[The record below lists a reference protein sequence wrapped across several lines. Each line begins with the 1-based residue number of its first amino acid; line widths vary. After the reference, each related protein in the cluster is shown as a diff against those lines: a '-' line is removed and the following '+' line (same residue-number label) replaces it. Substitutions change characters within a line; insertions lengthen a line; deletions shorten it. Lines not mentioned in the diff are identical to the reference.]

1 MEIARETIIAFIIIL
16 TLLAVSGILVIF
28 WYRFRFHNRQR
39 QKKLMTE
46 FMVKGLEDN
55 KKTALFQEIQKK
67 PRQLLEAFI
76 ESAQVIAS
84 SESRIT
90 QVARFLLETGIHR
103 DFIQSLSRSNPYK
116 RMEGAV
122 YLGYLPNGETVD
134 ALHKALSAEKDARAK
149 LYIANALTDIRNPA
163 SIPYMVESLFG
174 EKNWYRT
181 RVNMMLVSFQQI
193 FADYVPSIISREEKE
208 IKSLL
213 VDFGCVFPSDTM
225 RDYLKRQIELAE
237 RDIAYRAA
245 RGLAN
250 LYPEDVFCDFYILH
264 QDPVIRNIVI
274 KALIMIPEKRVVTS
288 LLPLLEDKKCHES
301 TVATMSEIV
310 RKRPSLIEYLIGQF
324 EAETNQMRLDG
335 LAKVLS
341 NRIEYILLKLLTDRS
356 SITKRLVVNL
366 VLQGKYSGLI
376 SFLNRNSNIDLENRI
391 VEILRPLTE
400 TKSDLKD
407 EAQVYLK
414 ERILKKLGFT
424 PYVPENAPRT
434 HAQSK
439 GKQTFLLILLA
450 ASFTIMPLLYVIM
463 HYHEL
468 FIWDW
473 HQHAVQLVLDCNYYI
488 AYYALTINSIYLILM
503 LLSFSAASSQMRL
516 WSLKK
521 PKFLFKP
528 RILPGISIIA
538 PAYREA
544 ATIVESVHSLLNLRY
559 PNYELIVVND
569 GSPDNTLATLIE
581 EFDLEK
587 VDIMIPQKLKSMPI
601 RGIYANKSL
610 PKLLVVD
617 KVNGGKADTLNA
629 GINLSSKEFFCGIDA
644 DSLLESDSLIK
655 LTSLTLDSTADAV
668 ALGGNI
674 FPINGCMVSKGVL
687 GKINIPQNSLARFQT
702 IEYVRAFMTGRLGW
716 AKMKCLLIISGAFGL
731 FYKDRVVEIGGYL
744 TSKERYQLDTVGED
758 MELVVRLEH
767 TLLEQKK
774 PFAVMYSYNANCWTE
789 VPEKLHVLYRQRD
802 RWQRGLIDVI
812 HFHLKMLLNPRFERI
827 GILAMPYFVIFELL
841 GPLIEIQGYLMVILA
856 FFLGLLNEDIAL
868 LLFAASIVYGI
879 VISIASLIITVQ
891 DNQYFPTKELFI
903 LILYAIAEN
912 FGIRQFFSLWRTT
925 GFFNSLRSTQAWG
938 SMPRK
943 GFSVSSGSSQSA

>member
-1 MEIARETIIAFIIIL
+1 MEIARETINAIMFIL
-16 TLLAVSGILVIF
+16 TALAVAGILVIS
-28 WYRFRFHNRQR
+28 WYRFRFYNRKR

-46 FMVKGLEDN
+46 FMVKGLEET
-55 KKTALFQEIQKK
+55 KKEALYQEIQKN

-76 ESAQVIAS
+76 ESAQVMAS
-84 SESRIT
+84 SESRVREAAMFI
-90 QVARFLLETGIHR
+90 LETGVHR
-103 DFIQSLSRSNPYK
+103 VFIKGLASSNPYK

-122 YLGYLPNGETVD
+122 YLGYLPHEDTVE
-134 ALHKALSAEKDARAK
+134 ALHKALNAEQDARVK
-149 LYIANALTDIRNPA
+149 LYICNALTDIKNPA
-163 SIPYMVESLFG
+163 SIPYMVESLIG

-193 FADYVPSIISREEKE
+193 FAEYVPAIISREEKE

-213 VDFGCVFPSDTM
+213 VDFGCVFRSHTM
-225 RDYLKRQIELAE
+225 RDYLKSQVDVVE
-237 RDIAYRAA
+237 RDIAYRAT

-250 LYPEDVFCDFYILH
+250 LYPEDVFCDFYMLH
-264 QDPVIRNIVI
+264 HDPVIRNIVI
-274 KALIMIPEKRVVTS
+274 KALVIIPEKRVVTS
-288 LLPLLEDKKCHES
+288 LLPLLEDERCHES
-301 TVATMSEIV
+301 TVVTLSEIV
-310 RKRPSLIEYLIGQF
+310 HKRPSLIEYLIGEF

-341 NRIEYILLKLLTDRS
+341 NRIEYILLKLPTDQS
-356 SITKRLVVNL
+356 GITKRLAVNL
-366 VLQGKYSGLI
+366 VRQGKYSGLI
-376 SFLNRNSNIDLENRI
+376 GFLNRNTNIDLENRI
-391 VEILRPLTE
+391 LDILRPLVE
-400 TKSDLKD
+400 THGDLRD

-424 PYVPENAPRT
+424 PYVAETAPRT

-439 GKQTFLLILLA
+439 GKQTFLLLLLA
-450 ASFTIMPLLYVIM
+450 VSITIMPLLYTIM
-463 HYHEL
+463 HYREL

-488 AYYALTINSIYLILM
+488 AYYALTINSIYFILL
-503 LLSFSAASSQMRL
+503 LLSFSAASSQIKLWRL
-516 WSLKK
+516 KN
-521 PKFLFKP
+521 PKFLYKP

-587 VDIMIPQKLKSMPI
+587 VDMVIPQKLKTMPI

-629 GINLSSKEFFCGIDA
+629 GMNLSSKEFYCGIDA

-655 LTSLTLDSTADAV
+655 LASLTLDSTDDAV

-674 FPINGCMVSKGVL
+674 FPINGCRVSKGVL
-687 GKINIPQNSLARFQT
+687 EKINIPQNSIARFQT
-702 IEYVRAFMTGRLGW
+702 IEYIRAFMTGRLGW
-716 AKMKCLLIISGAFGL
+716 AKIKCLLIISGAFGL
-731 FYKDRVVEIGGYL
+731 FHKDRVVEIGGYL
-744 TSKERYQLDTVGED
+744 TSKERHQLDTVGED

-767 TLLEQKK
+767 TLMEQKK
-774 PFAVMYSYNANCWTE
+774 PFAVLYSYNANCWTE
-789 VPEKLHVLYRQRD
+789 VPETLSVLYRQRD

-812 HFHLKMLLNPRFERI
+812 HFHLNMLLNPGFKRI

-891 DNQYFPTKELFI
+891 DNQYFPTKGLFI

-912 FGIRQFFSLWRTT
+912 FGVRQFFSLWRTT
-925 GFFNSLRSTQAWG
+925 GFFSSLRSTQAWG